1 MNFTISIILFLLY
14 SNGIQTTLYKFNEGY
29 CEFWYQIPLTQIFST
44 GELFASD
51 SIIKQYA
58 YEIILYSQET
68 RDSISRKGIKG
79 TVIKAHQKT
88 DCVIDCFPL
97 YLYSGKFNFKF
108 VISPG
113 GELIVKEGVI
123 EVIPETTL
131 FYLSDI
137 VLSKAGK
144 REHIFHRKI
153 DLFPLII
160 PEYTNMDTL
169 FAYIEI
175 YGLVPD
181 SLFYEIHYRIIDN
194 SSSIVLD
201 KAFMRVKFDYDQFDT
216 ISIPLQ
222 SYVNGDY
229 SLVVEV
235 FDPALNLRV
244 QRGCGF
250 RVKELLPEVLD
261 KRFAWEIK
269 YLVSEKEYKKFQ
281 KMDYSQQVD
290 YLKRFWAKRNYEK
303 FEKRLIEADDK
314 FSTPFMRGRDT
325 PMGRCYILNGPP
337 DEIKKYGEEYV
348 TRGEVLYGKAHTGEP
363 KEIWVYGTKG
373 VQVLFM
379 DKDKDGIYEFIGISK
394 IGEEESEDNLK
405 EREVLWNLLFRND

>member
-1 MNFTISIILFLLY
+1 MD
-14 SNGIQTTLYKFNEGY
+14 IQTTLYKFNEGY
-29 CEFWYQIPLTQIFST
+29 CEFWYQIPLTQVFSIN
-44 GELFASD
+44 EFSASED
-51 SIIKQYA
+51 SIVKQYT
-58 YEIILYSQET
+58 YEIILYSKET
-68 RDSISRKGIKG
+68 NDSISRKGIKG

-88 DCVIDCFPL
+88 DYVIDCFPL
-97 YLYSGKFNFKF
+97 YLHSGKFNFKF
-108 VISPG
+108 VINPG

-144 REHIFHRKI
+144 RELIFHRKI

-194 SSSIVLD
+194 LSSIIFD
-201 KAFMRVKFDYDQFDT
+201 KLFRRTKFDYDQFDT
-216 ISIPLQ
+216 MSIPLGNYI
-222 SYVNGDY
+222 SGDY
-229 SLVVEV
+229 SLCVEV
-235 FDPALNLRV
+235 FDPALGSRAKKD
-244 QRGCGF
+244 CGF

-290 YLKRFWAKRNYEK
+290 YLKRFWAKRDYRK
-303 FEKRLIEADDK
+303 FEKRLLEADEK
-314 FSTPFMRGRDT
+314 FSTSLVKGRDT
-325 PMGRCYILNGPP
+325 PMGRYYILNGPP
-337 DEIKKYGEEYV
+337 NEIKKYGLEKILTPTKYRDGELERSQELWIYE
-348 TRGEVLYGKAHTGEP
+348 TMGIEVL
-363 KEIWVYGTKG
+363 
-373 VQVLFM
+373 F
-379 DKDKDGIYEFIGISK
+379 KDINNDGIYELIKVSK
-394 IGEEESEDNLK
+394 IGHQDH
-405 EREVLWNLLFRND
+405 NDWLQDHLELEGFLY